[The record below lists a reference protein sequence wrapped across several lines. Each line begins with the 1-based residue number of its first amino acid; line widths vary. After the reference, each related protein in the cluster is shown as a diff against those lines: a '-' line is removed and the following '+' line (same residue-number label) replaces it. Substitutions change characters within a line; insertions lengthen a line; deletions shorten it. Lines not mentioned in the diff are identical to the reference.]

1 MSVRT
6 SLRIMFGHVR
16 HRAVHIQDR
25 RLGVD
30 EERELFLQGW
40 ADHIRR
46 VDEDFV
52 PLGDPGHHHIAELI
66 VVAVRHRWREE
77 QLRPAKVHL
86 VAIRHLDRLRIRL
99 ELADERTR
107 PFPLAPIDVEL
118 AVLEEREPAAENG
131 WRRGIVMVEMV
142 MAHGEDVRFLR
153 GVPNDLPQFLLP
165 RALGRMRRQVVAVR
179 AEPDARVQE
188 DGDVR
193 RLDQRRHGSRAEA
206 VRREGR
212 NLHRITALPHI
223 YRETTD
229 RISVAMADAAAAGL
243 AAS

>member
-1 MSVRT
+1 MVFGLGSIPYSLSRFASSWSTGLPANSAAVNTAT
-6 SLRIMFGHVR
+6 SCSFPASKTDAM
-16 HRAVHIQDR
+16 
-25 RLGVD
+25 
-30 EERELFLQGW
+30 
-40 ADHIRR
+40 R
-46 VDEDFV
+46 V
-52 PLGDPGHHHIAELI
+52 
-66 VVAVRHRWREE
+66 
-77 QLRPAKVHL
+77 
-86 VAIRHLDRLRIRL
+86 RHLDRLRIRL

-212 NLHRITALPHI
+212 NLHRITAWPHI

-229 RISVAMADAAAAGL
+229 RISVAMAVAAAAGL